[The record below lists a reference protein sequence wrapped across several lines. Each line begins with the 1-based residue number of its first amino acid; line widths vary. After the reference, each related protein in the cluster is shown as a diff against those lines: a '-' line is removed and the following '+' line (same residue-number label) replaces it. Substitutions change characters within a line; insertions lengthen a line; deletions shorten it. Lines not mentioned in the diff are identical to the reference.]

1 MSRYCKRIDG
11 TRTLGL
17 LRLFELK
24 RKLSFSRIYPSIM
37 ICLAIFY
44 LTTGALSAEDELSLF
59 NPAGKATAYI
69 TNDLTIYLWTGE
81 TVAYLSEDDEGFHVY
96 GFNGKHLGWFVGG
109 AVYDHNGKAVGAV
122 AEVFRTPVDPVPF
135 KDFRDYKPFKDY
147 KESAPA
153 RPKLRNVWSN
163 IPFKHF
169 LMKGASD

>member
-1 MSRYCKRIDG
+1 MRSKRSDILDHI
-11 TRTLGL
+11 
-17 LRLFELK
+17 LFAILA
-24 RKLSFSRIYPSIM
+24 
-37 ICLAIFY
+37 CLAVIIM
-44 LTTGALSAEDELSLF
+44 AAEGFGSEGDLSLF
-59 NPAGKATAYI
+59 NPAGKATAFI
-69 TNDLTIYLWTGE
+69 AEDLTIYLWSGE
-81 TVAYLSEDDEGFHVY
+81 PVAYLSEDHDEGFHVY

-109 AVYDHNGKAVGAV
+109 AVYDHTGKVVGAV

-135 KDFRDYKPFKDY
+135 KDYRDYKPFKDY